1 MIAGAWL
8 SSLMLQM
15 IDNQSCV
22 GKFKKRMLM
31 KLKKLAKAAVL
42 CVVIDSF

>member
-15 IDNQSCV
+15 IDNQSCF
-22 GKFKKRMLM
+22 GKFKK
-31 KLKKLAKAAVL
+31 KNVDEIKK
-42 CVVIDSF
+42 IG